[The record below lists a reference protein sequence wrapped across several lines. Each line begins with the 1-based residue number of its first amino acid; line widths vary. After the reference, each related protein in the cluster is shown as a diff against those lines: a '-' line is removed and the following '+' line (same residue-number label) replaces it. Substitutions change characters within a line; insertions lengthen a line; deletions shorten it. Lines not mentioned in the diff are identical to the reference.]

1 MDYYK
6 IFNPNNEESDVYCIQ
21 SFFNKYP
28 YFNSKEYKIFNM
40 KIDSSLDSLNGIY
53 ILAHYHIYGSKKNYI
68 TSIKHF
74 YMLYPSFD
82 IIFYKF
88 FYKKKNKN
96 HLNDIYYLVDY
107 YCDQYMNN
115 NQMNNKIT
123 SFNDFKE
130 KYSIDY
136 NFLKIFYTEFTN
148 KDEYDIAILLI
159 ESLDES
165 FILKKYILSDL
176 DFIKRYPTFNLNLYK
191 LLNSEK
197 LPLYSN
203 DIEYKSYW
211 YHIGQY
217 KNETISIEG
226 IVNTNIHGL
235 NLELYRSIYNINQN
249 ELDEEMIYNI
259 YKNRD
264 SIIYSYE
271 SFLKIID
278 DFNYILFIKHYP
290 LIKNYSKD
298 KIIEFYINNI
308 NKINNIYSDKM
319 FYIKYPDFNIDEYRL
334 FNNDKNESI
343 KIYNEYNISNNKDS
357 IIISIKHFYK
367 KYPDFDLEYCKKIL
381 IKKNIMYSADNEY
394 IYYWYNNQ
402 NITNPEYFMIEFKKD
417 YPDFNMMIYK
427 FFKSSISLD
436 SIYTNEYKNEYTNTY
451 TNEDDYSILLD
462 FININD
468 KSNLIYSVDT
478 FYKINSTFDKDI
490 YYLFN
495 HCDTDDI
502 DNKDDTDNKDTNKC
516 YNDENIICDYFK
528 LKIKNNL
535 ESTTTSTSTS
545 TPLKLIYNISTFL
558 ENYSDFN
565 IKLYRVLNKDLS
577 IMNDKEL
584 IIHWYTYG
592 KNQNRIYSIETFYKI
607 YPFLN
612 FDINSKSYNFIF
624 FNELLNNQYV
634 GEQSDEVDKIIY
646 WMENGVY
653 NYLKRKNKNIVGRDI
668 VNNIYEVL
676 IDLEQNKPLLEKGI
690 SLIIRAKNEE
700 LNLKYCIETVVDLVD
715 EIIFVDNNS
724 NDNTYK
730 IMEKYA
736 SEYNNIKIYQYN
748 INVSKVGIEHEN
760 ALKTNNMNTLGTFYN
775 WCLSK
780 ATRYNVFKWDADF
793 ICIRNNFKQL
803 VDLYNLRYRDD
814 KFAIWFTGK
823 TLFEDIDKYYL
834 NERSFY
840 NEYRIFS
847 YKNGFKWY
855 NGNTCEYTEPYIV
868 NCEKRYKYIHPLFY
882 EIKRTSIDEFMER
895 SSMIDKRD
903 INDFNILNNLKN
915 KSKEKENHI
924 EGLIYIDKNI
934 INIEKRIIIITPS
947 LNFGGGNQFVLYM
960 YNKLKIFGFTV
971 KIVPLQKIL
980 QKTFKNNNNSV
991 LKQSS
996 SNKFNSIVETD
1007 IENIEIINLDYIKTF
1022 SPNYIIFNSNISFE
1036 EGDIEKISKITKII
1050 FVTHSDV
1057 AFSNYFIEKYNKF
1070 IYKIVTVNI
1079 YTIKKL
1085 TVLLKINLTSFF
1097 KLINIFDDL
1106 HEDEDIINDELI
1118 NDELKK
1124 NNISKSLII
1133 KTKKFGVI
1141 SRFSDDKNIPMFIY
1155 SLLEV
1160 FKKYPDY
1167 KCYLVGTDNI
1177 YYDNYLKY
1185 LCELLDI
1192 SKYISFEGYQDNV
1205 LKYYKMFDFIV
1216 LPSVSEGCA
1225 YNIIEGMSLG
1235 KPMIVSD
1242 VGGNHELI
1250 KNNVNGIIYPYT
1262 GIKEFESK
1270 TVYIKN
1276 YNEQLS
1282 LIGYFKK
1289 SEIDKNYLNNNIN
1302 YNNIEVNIPYF
1313 VSCKLCKN
1321 ITYQSNR
1328 CIYCLN
1334 IKRKIEIFNKNM
1346 LTISS
1351 SIIKMIEIDD
1361 LSRVKI
1367 YNNNKE
1373 FIKRN
1378 FNNNIYIHQIL
1389 ELIR

>member
-1 MDYYK
+1 MFYKYYFYNNIYMDYYK
-6 IFNPNNEESDVYCIQ
+6 IFNPDNEDTDVYCIQ

-40 KIDSSLDSLNGIY
+40 KLESSLDSLNGIY

-74 YMLYPSFD
+74 YILYPSFD
-82 IIFYKF
+82 IIFNKL
-88 FYKKKNKN
+88 FYKKNNTN
-96 HLNDIYYLVDY
+96 HFNDIYYLVDY

-115 NQMNNKIT
+115 NPTNNNPINNKIT
-123 SFNDFKE
+123 SFNDFKD
-130 KYSIDY
+130 KYGIDY
-136 NFLKIFYTEFTN
+136 DFLKIFYTEFTN
-148 KDEYDIAILLI
+148 KDEYDIAVLLI
-159 ESLDES
+159 KSIDES

-191 LLNSEK
+191 LLNAEK
-197 LPLYSN
+197 LPSYSN

-217 KNETISIEG
+217 KNETISIDD
-226 IVNTNIHGL
+226 IVNNNIQGL

-290 LIKNYSKD
+290 LVKNFSKD

-308 NKINNIYSDKM
+308 NKINNIYSEKM

-381 IKKNIMYSADNEY
+381 IKKNILYKTDNEY

-402 NITNPEYFMIEFKKD
+402 NITNPEYFMIEFKKE

-427 FFKSSISLD
+427 FFRSSIS
-436 SIYTNEYKNEYTNTY
+436 SCPIY

-468 KSNLIYSVDT
+468 KSNLIYSIDT
-478 FYKINSTFDKDI
+478 FYKINATFDKDI

-495 HCDTDDI
+495 NIDI
-502 DNKDDTDNKDTNKC
+502 NIDKSF
-516 YNDENIICDYFK
+516 NDENIICDYFD
-528 LKIKNNL
+528 LKIKDL
-535 ESTTTSTSTS
+535 ESSSS
-545 TPLKLIYNISTFL
+545 KIIYNISTFL
-558 ENYSDFN
+558 ENHRDFN

-584 IIHWYTYG
+584 IIHWYKEG
-592 KNQNRIYSIETFYKI
+592 KNQNRIYSIETFYKT

-612 FDINSKSYNFIF
+612 FNINSTSYNFIF
-624 FNELLNNQYV
+624 FNELLNNNYI

-676 IDLEQNKPLLEKGI
+676 IDLEQNKPSLEKGI

-736 SEYNNIKIYQYN
+736 GEYSNIKLYQYN

-915 KSKEKENHI
+915 KSKEIENHT

-980 QKTFKNNNNSV
+980 KNNNNN
-991 LKQSS
+991 LSS
-996 SNKFNSIVETD
+996 SRGVTNKFNSIVDTD
-1007 IENIEIINLDYIKTF
+1007 IENIETINIDYIKTF

-1036 EGDIEKISKITKII
+1036 ESDIEKISKITKII

-1057 AFSNYFIEKYNKF
+1057 AFSNYFIEKYNKYL
-1070 IYKIVTVNI
+1070 YKIITVNI

-1106 HEDEDIINDELI
+1106 HKDYFQNDDINY
-1118 NDELKK
+1118 
-1124 NNISKSLII
+1124 KSLII

-1141 SRFSDDKNIPMFIY
+1141 SRFSEDKNIPMFIY

-1167 KCYLVGTDNI
+1167 KCYFVGTDNI

-1250 KNNVNGIIYPYT
+1250 KNNINGIIYPYT

-1289 SEIDKNYLNNNIN
+1289 SEIDKNYSNNNIN

-1321 ITYQSNR
+1321 ITYQQNR

-1361 LSRVKI
+1361 LSRDKI

-1378 FNNNIYIHQIL
+1378 FNNDIYIRQIL
-1389 ELIR
+1389 ELLR